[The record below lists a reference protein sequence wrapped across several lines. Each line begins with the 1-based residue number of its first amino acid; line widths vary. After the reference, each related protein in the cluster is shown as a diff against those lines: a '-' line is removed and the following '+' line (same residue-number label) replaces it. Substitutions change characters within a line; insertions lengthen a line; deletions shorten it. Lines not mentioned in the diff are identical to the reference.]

1 MLLPPD
7 RIAGFKVWMGDFL
20 SLENRKLPFKSMIIV
35 MQCVGAMSPSI
46 WWVGGGI
53 MVHSCSWYLRK
64 SLVFYFLFW
73 FLYVWYII
81 YLHCCWNPLFSTH
94 MLWATAADSV
104 MDAQWLR
111 SVFFLVVGT
120 MEVVMR
126 VVLLPPFSCCTVR
139 KTGCFV
145 ALDQV
150 CGASSFCLAFHIFL
164 VST

>member
-81 YLHCCWNPLFSTH
+81 YLHCCWIPLFSTH

-111 SVFFLVVGT
+111 SVFFFGGGYYGGSNESCSVASIL
-120 MEVVMR
+120 MLHSAKNR
-126 VVLLPPFSCCTVR
+126 LFCCT
-139 KTGCFV
+139 GSGLWCF
-145 ALDQV
+145 
-150 CGASSFCLAFHIFL
+150 
-164 VST
+164 